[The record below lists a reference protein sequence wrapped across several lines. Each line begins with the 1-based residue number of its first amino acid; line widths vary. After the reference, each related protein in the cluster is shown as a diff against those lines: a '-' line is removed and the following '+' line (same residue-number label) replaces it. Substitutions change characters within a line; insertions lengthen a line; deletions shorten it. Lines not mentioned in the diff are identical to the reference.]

1 MGNRRATCQRGGI
14 YPCRESLRLHGDSEA
29 VSAVEPALVAD
40 QFGYRHQQRF
50 GRGLEGQSSPGR
62 LGIRNR
68 AGRAGHGLL
77 GDGTVKPHATTR
89 QYAPNSPKP
98 GLTRPLT
105 SEERRRAQRV
115 LLRVPVRIKVAGKT
129 LEGATHTVSASGG
142 LIVLSESLAQGTKIT

>member
-1 MGNRRATCQRGGI
+1 
-14 YPCRESLRLHGDSEA
+14 
-29 VSAVEPALVAD
+29 
-40 QFGYRHQQRF
+40 
-50 GRGLEGQSSPGR
+50 
-62 LGIRNR
+62 
-68 AGRAGHGLL
+68 
-77 GDGTVKPHATTR
+77 VKPHATTR

-142 LIVLSESLAQGTKIT
+142 LIVLSESLAQGTKITIENVTTQKTVDAHVPRPPQFSTEGSLVPIEFNAPAPNFWNVFFPPVIN

>member
-1 MGNRRATCQRGGI
+1 M
-14 YPCRESLRLHGDSEA
+14 
-29 VSAVEPALVAD
+29 
-40 QFGYRHQQRF
+40 
-50 GRGLEGQSSPGR
+50 
-62 LGIRNR
+62 
-68 AGRAGHGLL
+68 
-77 GDGTVKPHATTR
+77 KPHATTR

-142 LIVLSESLAQGTKIT
+142 LIVLSESLAQGTKITIENVTTQKTVDAHVPRPPQFSTEGSLVPIEFNAPAPNFWNVFFPPVIN